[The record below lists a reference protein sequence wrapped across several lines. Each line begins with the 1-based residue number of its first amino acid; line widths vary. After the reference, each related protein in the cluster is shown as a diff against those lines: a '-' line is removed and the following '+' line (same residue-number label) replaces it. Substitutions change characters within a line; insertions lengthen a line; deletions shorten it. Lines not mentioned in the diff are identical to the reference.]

1 MIGNK
6 GYSTAYSIL
15 LDDLFKHPVVSKS
28 NLTDIL
34 DEEEVLRMSEY
45 LQDLEL
51 ALRYYEET
59 DMQVDFESGNMFLFS
74 FGKDKKTW
82 NFGEEHLPFTAFQF
96 GAPKEEECQM

>member
-1 MIGNK
+1 MIANK
-6 GYSTAYSIL
+6 GYSSAYSIL

-59 DMQVDFESGNMFLFS
+59 DMQVDFESGKMFLF
-74 FGKDKKTW
+74 FLEKIRKHGIWGKNIFLLQLFNLGHRRK
-82 NFGEEHLPFTAFQF
+82 
-96 GAPKEEECQM
+96 